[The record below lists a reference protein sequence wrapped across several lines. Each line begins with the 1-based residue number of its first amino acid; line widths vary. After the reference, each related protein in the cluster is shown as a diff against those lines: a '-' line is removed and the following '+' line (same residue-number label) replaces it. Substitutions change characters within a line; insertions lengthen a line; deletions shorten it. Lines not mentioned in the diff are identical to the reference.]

1 MKPKLQQDVSVNAEY
16 YTLFE
21 KAGVPND
28 EKWRTTILFMR
39 NIAYHDF
46 LTEKQKKQMQD
57 ILVETIKEQKFSETN
72 YKQII
77 EQHKKIISEPFQKK
91 IEETIHET
99 SKLLN
104 ELKAL
109 LIRRKGDVEKLECF
123 AVESIEKEKEP
134 KELIIKLRTAFHEVT
149 SGMEE
154 DAVNLMRMSITDG
167 LTGLHNRR
175 ALDDYLARSVPEMI
189 KDNTTLSFILLD
201 IDHFKNFNDTHGH
214 LIGDQALTTV
224 AKNLSNC
231 FSQLQVETN
240 IDSFV
245 ARYGGEEFAVVMPS
259 VMLKDAFSA
268 AEIVRKK
275 VEGYNF
281 IIRDGEGKIESSD
294 IHLTV
299 SIGVAS
305 LNANWLHP
313 IEQLVEK
320 ADQAL
325 YAAKSNGRN
334 KVICAEE

>member
-1 MKPKLQQDVSVNAEY
+1 
-16 YTLFE
+16 
-21 KAGVPND
+21 
-28 EKWRTTILFMR
+28 
-39 NIAYHDF
+39 
-46 LTEKQKKQMQD
+46 
-57 ILVETIKEQKFSETN
+57 
-72 YKQII
+72 
-77 EQHKKIISEPFQKK
+77 
-91 IEETIHET
+91 
-99 SKLLN
+99 
-104 ELKAL
+104 
-109 LIRRKGDVEKLECF
+109 
-123 AVESIEKEKEP
+123 
-134 KELIIKLRTAFHEVT
+134 
-149 SGMEE
+149 MEE

-240 IDSFV
+240 IDFFV

-325 YAAKSNGRN
+325 YAAKSKGRS